1 MLSKA
6 QIEERIKALGGD
18 AVHFRGAG
26 GTWEVILKPPQ
37 LKDWD
42 FYLANRESPEA
53 KPSALLI
60 LVRSMLAYAGDP
72 IEGETTPGATFDRL
86 RTRWVSMVEAIG
98 KQRRFDVFVGLVME
112 QEEKE

>member
-6 QIEERIKALGGD
+6 QIEERITALGGD

-26 GTWEVILKPPQ
+26 GTWEVILRPPQ

-53 KPSALLI
+53 KGAALLI
-60 LVRSMLAYAGDP
+60 LIRSMIAYAGDP
-72 IEGETTPGATFDRL
+72 KDGESAPQTFDRL
-86 RTRWVSMVEAIG
+86 RTRWVSMAEAIG
-98 KQRRFDVFVGLVME
+98 KQRRFDVFVGLVVE
-112 QEEKE
+112 DEEKS